1 MMSYFAM
8 LKQSKNIPGSIKMM
22 LII

>member
-1 MMSYFAM
+1 MSYFAM